1 MTRNLPFANH
11 HLRIESMKD
20 KSLKDK
26 SLKEVLQNIKKDRIS

>member
-20 KSLKDK
+20 KSLK
-26 SLKEVLQNIKKDRIS
+26 EVLQNIKKDRIS